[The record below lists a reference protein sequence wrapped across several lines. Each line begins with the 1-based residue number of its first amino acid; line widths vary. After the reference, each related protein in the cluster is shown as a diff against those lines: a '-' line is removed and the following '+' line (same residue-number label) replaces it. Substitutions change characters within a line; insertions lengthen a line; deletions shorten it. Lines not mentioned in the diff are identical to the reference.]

1 MKTDLSLKPFVI
13 IDMMSGSY
21 VLKKTGHECFNLD
34 KNPVDG
40 RYYGYCPPYGNID
53 ITKLG
58 AGKGDVSI
66 DDVLVIYTKKVSGSS
81 DREVI
86 AFTESAT
93 VFHIGQINPSLKR
106 TIIQGGKNVE
116 CSYVVVSESMHIL
129 ENYPVKFVI
138 DISEYNTYMFRGQR
152 VFKGQYK
159 KLDKALLLYLDGYL
173 SSNEEDNDL
182 AFQAAVQREDVTPKN
197 RISDSANIPPQT
209 TKVGGSDAVKKN
221 ARISKQALLAAG
233 YKCAGNASHTTF
245 STAKGFPYMEGHHLI
260 PCTYS
265 NSHKFWKEKGRNI
278 DCEENIMCLCPTCHR
293 RIHFGSIEEKQAIIT
308 LLYEKQRPKLEE
320 VGLDITLEELLSL
333 YK

>member
-93 VFHIGQINPSLKR
+93 VFHIGQINRKR
-106 TIIQGGKNVE
+106 PARHVYDFVGWPHNFAQFGKV
-116 CSYVVVSESMHIL
+116 
-129 ENYPVKFVI
+129 
-138 DISEYNTYMFRGQR
+138 
-152 VFKGQYK
+152 
-159 KLDKALLLYLDGYL
+159 
-173 SSNEEDNDL
+173 
-182 AFQAAVQREDVTPKN
+182 
-197 RISDSANIPPQT
+197 
-209 TKVGGSDAVKKN
+209 
-221 ARISKQALLAAG
+221 
-233 YKCAGNASHTTF
+233 
-245 STAKGFPYMEGHHLI
+245 
-260 PCTYS
+260 
-265 NSHKFWKEKGRNI
+265 
-278 DCEENIMCLCPTCHR
+278 CEVL
-293 RIHFGSIEEKQAIIT
+293 
-308 LLYEKQRPKLEE
+308 
-320 VGLDITLEELLSL
+320 
-333 YK
+333 